1 MIREE
6 EKNLITRVMEKFL
19 SRYENDEWRN
29 YFLRKILDKS
39 KITIIFFYIQNMK
52 IQNVC
57 NKANINGRLI
67 LSLEKIEQDY
77 SRKFRTKKKG
87 IYST

>member
-1 MIREE
+1 
-6 EKNLITRVMEKFL
+6 MEKLFFEKDFRQIQDYYYYYYFFL
-19 SRYENDEWRN
+19 
-29 YFLRKILDKS
+29 
-39 KITIIFFYIQNMK
+39 YIQNMK